1 MDLHGVYFKPARC
14 VAFLPALLRDGA
26 WPLRCRL
33 PPNYRAPH
41 LAGAGYLLNF
51 APMLR
56 KDLTV
61 YSASAGSGKTF
72 TLAAAYIA
80 RLLAD
85 GGASFRQLLAVTF
98 TNKAT
103 AEMKQR
109 ILQRLYDLW
118 QMRGGTDA
126 EAFRHTVVAMAGGGD
141 IAPEVMAR
149 RAGEALRQ
157 ILHDYDRFSVVT
169 IDSFFQSLLTDLAHE
184 LGLPANFKVDID
196 DHDVVGR
203 AVDRLLE
210 HLAERPAVR
219 RWVLDYIRERIDEN
233 QRWDVSREVKMLAR
247 NLLKEVFLLHDDALR
262 NVLEQEGT
270 LREYRRTLRTLAAEA
285 RDHLHG
291 AAAALDREICAD
303 SRGYQLFSRG
313 NSLHTYLRDI
323 LAGKPKEPAAIVG
336 KYMEAPENWLRKADQ
351 NDAALLERMERLRA
365 LLLSVEDLRFRGQAV
380 INSCELSIRH
390 LNPLRLLGAIGRE
403 MDAINEENNRF
414 MLAKTPQLFN
424 RLVGA
429 DDASF
434 VFEKTGTRFRHVM
447 IDEFQDTSAL
457 QWSNFKHLLIE
468 NMASGNGCL
477 LVGDI
482 KQSIYRFRN
491 GDWRILA
498 GIGREFDPERLEL
511 RRLDTNFRSDRCIVE
526 FNNALFASAARQI
539 DSMEEAA
546 HEVSVA
552 QLYADVEQKDCGK
565 EGGYVRVEI
574 SVKKKKSRGKEDP
587 APDPGE
593 DTAANEESREE
604 ALARQIRRLH
614 AAGVPYAEMAILV
627 RFNSSAAGL
636 LRLFAESHPDIPL
649 VSDEAF
655 LLSASPAVQL
665 LIHALRYLCH
675 PEDTIARSYVAHRYR
690 WLVCKEDI
698 PWESVVRQALQ
709 LLPEGYIA
717 LSGKASLP
725 PLYELCEQ
733 LIRIFRLDQ
742 IEGAAPYLFS
752 FLDHLLSFLEDN
764 PSDLAAFLTSWDET
778 LSRKAIPSG
787 EMEGVRILTIH
798 KSKGLAF
805 HTVLLP
811 YCDWPLE
818 KDRRDDLLWCEP
830 PCPPYNAL
838 PLLPVPAGR
847 NMKQSVYGDAY
858 REEHRQRRIEN
869 LNLLYVAFTRA
880 KRNLLVWCEAKEEMP
895 AEATAGDLIYRCIK
909 GFGEEMAEKGER
921 AVYEKGT
928 LAGLRETV
936 APAPGQ
942 QAAQSNPLEIRPATE
957 YAEFHSFDSRCSFR
971 QSGGARDF
979 VSDPATAE
987 ADAQSAYIDRG
998 KMLHRVF
1005 STIHTAADIDGS
1017 LREMESLG
1025 LADPKERESLH
1036 KLIARRLENPVAA
1049 SWFDGT
1055 WQLHNECSI
1064 LSRDRAGQ
1072 LRVRRPD
1079 RVMTRGTETIVVDLK
1094 FGKPAPAYH
1103 EQVREYMQLLGRMGY
1118 GHVHGYLWYVYTGDI
1133 ETVSP
1138 PDHE

>member
-1 MDLHGVYFKPARC
+1 MRG
-14 VAFLPALLRDGA
+14 GA
-26 WPLRCRL
+26 WQYGYCLLPIPVLSRL
-33 PPNYRAPH
+33 AR
-41 LAGAGYLLNF
+41 AGYLLNF

-56 KDLTV
+56 KELTV

-85 GGASFRQLLAVTF
+85 EGVSFRQLLAVTF

-118 QMRGGTDA
+118 QMREGADA
-126 EAFRHTVVAMAGGGD
+126 ESFRRTVVAMTGSGG
-141 IAPEVMAR
+141 IAPETLAR
-149 RAGEALRQ
+149 RAGEVLRQ
-157 ILHDYDRFSVVT
+157 ILHDYDHFSVVT

-196 DHDVVGR
+196 DHDVVDR
-203 AVDRLLE
+203 AVDRLLG

-219 RWVLDYIRERIDEN
+219 KWVLDYIRERIDDN
-233 QRWDVSREVKMLAR
+233 RRWDVSREVKMLAR

-262 NVLEQEGT
+262 NVLEQEGV
-270 LREYRRTLRTLAAEA
+270 LREYRRKLRTLAAEA
-285 RDHLHG
+285 RENLRS
-291 AAAALDREICAD
+291 AVTALDQEICAD
-303 SRGYQLFSRG
+303 CQGYQLFSRG
-313 NSLHTYLRDI
+313 SSLQTYLREI
-323 LAGKPKEPAAIVG
+323 LAGNPKEPVATVC

-351 NDAALLERMERLRA
+351 SDAALLERTGRLRT
-365 LLLSVEDLRFRGQAV
+365 LLLSVEDLRSRGQAV

-498 GIGREFDPERLEL
+498 GIGREFGPERLEL
-511 RRLDTNFRSDRCIVE
+511 RRLDTNFRSCRRIVE
-526 FNNALFASAARQI
+526 FNNAFFASAARQL
-539 DSMEEAA
+539 DSMEETA
-546 HEVSVA
+546 HEVTVA
-552 QLYADVEQKDCGK
+552 QLYADVAQKDCGK
-565 EGGYVRVEI
+565 EGGYVRVEM
-574 SVKKKKSRGKEDP
+574 SVKKKKARGKDTP
-587 APDPGE
+587 AMSGGE
-593 DTAANEESREE
+593 NADIPQEESREE
-604 ALARQIRRLH
+604 ALARQIRLLH
-614 AAGVPYAEMAILV
+614 AVGVPYEEMAILV

-665 LIHALRYLCH
+665 LVHALRYLCH

-690 WLVCKEDI
+690 RLVRKEDT
-698 PWESVVRQALQ
+698 PWEDVARRAEL
-709 LLPEGYIA
+709 LLPEGFIA
-717 LSGKASLP
+717 LCGQTTLP
-725 PLYELCEQ
+725 PLYELCER
-733 LIRIFRLDQ
+733 LIRIFRLDKL
-742 IEGAAPYLFS
+742 EGAAPYLFS

-764 PSDLAAFLTSWDET
+764 PSDIAAFLACWDDT

-847 NMKQSVYGDAY
+847 AMKQSVYGDAY

-880 KRNLLVWCEAKEEMP
+880 KCNLLVWCEAKDEMP
-895 AEATAGDLIYRCIK
+895 AEATAGDLIYQCINNMDETRAVD
-909 GFGEEMAEKGER
+909 GGR
-921 AVYEKGT
+921 AVYESGT
-928 LAGLRETV
+928 PAGLRDAAASV
-936 APAPGQ
+936 SGQ
-942 QAAQSNPLEIRPATE
+942 QAVQANPLEIRPATE
-957 YAEFHSFDSRCSFR
+957 YAEFHSFASRCSFR

-987 ADAQSAYIDRG
+987 ADEQSAYIDRG

-1005 STIHTAADIDGS
+1005 STIRTAADIDSS
-1017 LREMESLG
+1017 LRELESLG
-1025 LADPKERESLH
+1025 LANPKERESLH
-1036 KLIARRLENPVAA
+1036 RLIARRLENPFAA

-1079 RVMTRGTETIVVDLK
+1079 RVMTRGAETIVVDLK
-1094 FGKPAPAYH
+1094 FGKPNPAYH
-1103 EQVREYMQLLGRMGY
+1103 EQVCEYMQLLGQMGY
-1118 GHVHGYLWYVYTGDI
+1118 SHVRGYLWYVYTGDI

-1138 PDHE
+1138 VRP